1 MQYIVLDLEWNGGY
15 AKKAHGYF
23 NEIIEIGATRL
34 NDRLEVVD
42 GFHELLCPV
51 VTRKLS
57 DIVTDLTNITAE
69 ELEDGASFPLAVLRL
84 NQWIGSE
91 PAVLLTWSTT
101 DLLVL
106 IENCRYFLHTER
118 IPFMERY
125 ADAQGYCQ
133 QRLGTG
139 SAQQLGLS
147 KACELLSLSEEGMDM
162 HRAQDDSVMTAL
174 VFARVF
180 EPESF
185 ALCVKKADDEFYK
198 RLTFKTTYLHSL
210 DDPQVKR
217 SWFRFVCEACGG
229 KLRCRG
235 EWQYRNRGFVAE
247 LVCPAC
253 GKVYSARV
261 QAKLKYDG
269 VTVKRKLKEK
279 TASDEEPAAE
289 KIR

>member
-1 MQYIVLDLEWNGGY
+1 MDLEWNGGY
-15 AKKAHGYF
+15 TKKAHGYF

-34 NDRLEVVD
+34 NDRLQVVD

-57 DIVTDLTNITAE
+57 DIVTDLTSITEE
-69 ELEDGASFPLAVLRL
+69 ELKDGASFPLAVLRL
-84 NQWIGSE
+84 KQWIGSQ

-106 IENCRYFLHTER
+106 IENCRYFLHTEH
-118 IPFMERY
+118 IPFMEYY
-125 ADAQGYCQ
+125 ADAQAYCQ

-139 SAQQLGLS
+139 SSQQLGLS
-147 KACELLSLSEEGMDM
+147 RACELLHLSEEGMDL

-174 VFARVF
+174 VLTRVF

-185 ALCVKKADDEFYK
+185 AACVKKADEAFYG

-210 DDPQVKR
+210 DDPRVKR
-217 SWFRFVCEACGG
+217 SWFRFACEACGG
-229 KLRCRG
+229 RLRTTG
-235 EWQYRNRGFVAE
+235 EWQYRNRGFVADMK
-247 LVCPAC
+247 CRSC
-253 GKVYSARV
+253 GRQYVARV

-269 VTVKRKLKEK
+269 VAVKRKLREK
-279 TASDEEPAAE
+279 TEPAEQGNSPAAE
-289 KIR
+289 ITGQE